1 MIIPDPSVSAV
12 AKVIELAVA
21 PVFLLTGVGATLG
34 VLANRLA
41 RVIDRARV
49 LEARLEANIG
59 DASRIAADL
68 RHLSDRA
75 RLVYR
80 AIALLVLS
88 ALLVG
93 LVIISLFLGVFLEAG
108 LGGVIA
114 ALFIAA
120 MLAFIAAL
128 MVFLREVFVGTK
140 GLRIG

>member
-1 MIIPDPSVSAV
+1 MFPDPSVSAV
-12 AKVIELAVA
+12 AQVIQLAVA

-41 RVIDRARV
+41 RIIDRARV
-49 LEARLEANIG
+49 LEARRDSHGG
-59 DASRIAADL
+59 DHTPLLADL
-68 RHLSDRA
+68 HHLSERA

-80 AIALLVLS
+80 AIALLVLA

-93 LVIISLFLGVFLEAG
+93 TVIISLFLGVFLGAE

-114 ALFIAA
+114 MLFISA

-128 MVFLREVFVGTK
+128 MFFLREVFVATR